1 MKTVL
6 ARLSPQQNLFFG
18 FLLYILI
25 GAVILYL
32 PFSQKTAVGFTDALF
47 MSASAV
53 STTGLATVSTF
64 DSFNLFGQGVIA
76 LLIQIGGIGY
86 MTFSSFVILSGWQKL
101 EGWRAK
107 LLNAEFCLPQG
118 FVLRDFL
125 KATIIYTLVIEALGM
140 IALFI
145 AFKME
150 GVETS
155 FALWSSFFHS
165 ISSFCTAGFGLYN
178 DSFEQFKHSVPIN
191 AIISILSI
199 LGALGFIVATDL
211 YYKITRTQHR
221 ITLTTKIIVSVFFGL
236 TSVATVFMY
245 LYEPSLQQETGFN
258 AIMIAFFQVMSA
270 ITTVGFNS
278 VPIGNLSTGIL
289 LLITFMMFVGASPAG
304 TGGGLKSTT
313 LTAAGA
319 TVLSRLRGN
328 LNVFFI
334 GKQIPAERVSIATS
348 AIILYTAF
356 IFLGTFLLTCLEPQ
370 TVGLE
375 KILFE
380 VASALGTVGLSTGI
394 TGSLCFSSK
403 LVLILLMYVGR
414 LGVLTFGISLLQRRQ
429 NEGENSP
436 QELAPDAAHTAETDK
451 ADLVV

>member
-6 ARLSPQQNLFFG
+6 ERLTAQQHLFGG
-18 FLLYILI
+18 FLLYILF
-25 GAVILYL
+25 GAILLSL
-32 PFSQKTAVGFTDALF
+32 PLAQKTEISFIDALF

-64 DSFNLFGQGVIA
+64 DSFTLFGQAVIS

-86 MTFSSFVILSGWQKL
+86 MTFSSFVILSGGQKL

-125 KATIIYTLVIEALGM
+125 QATIIYTLTVEALGM

-150 GVETS
+150 GVETN

-165 ISSFCTAGFGLYN
+165 ISAFCTAGFGLYN

-191 AIISILSI
+191 AILAILSI

-211 YYKITRTQHR
+211 YYKITRPQHR
-221 ITLTTKIIVSVFFGL
+221 ITLTTKIITGVFFGL
-236 TSVATVFMY
+236 TSLGTLFMC

-258 AIMIAFFQVMSA
+258 SIMIAFFQVMSA
-270 ITTVGFNS
+270 ISTVGFNS
-278 VPIGNLSTGIL
+278 IPIGGLSTGVL
-289 LLITFMMFVGASPAG
+289 LMMTFMMYVGASPAG

-313 LTAAGA
+313 LTAATA
-319 TVLSRLRGN
+319 TVFSRLRGN
-328 LNVFFI
+328 INVLFW
-334 GKQIPAERVSIATS
+334 GKPIPTERVSIATS

-356 IFLGTFLLTCLEPQ
+356 IFMGTFCLVCLEPAAIS
-370 TVGLE
+370 LE

-380 VASALGTVGLSTGI
+380 VASALGTVGLSAGI
-394 TGSLCFSSK
+394 TGSLTNSSK
-403 LVLILLMYVGR
+403 LVIILLMYVGR
-414 LGVLTFGISLLQRRQ
+414 LGVLTFGISLLQQ
-429 NEGENSP
+429 QKN
-436 QELAPDAAHTAETDK
+436 APDGQDLNPLPETMGEK
-451 ADLVV
+451 ADVVV